1 MKKVRVEDT
10 SVFSSLPWWVA
21 RDEGLFI
28 EEGLEIEFIRI
39 GGEGPKKGADPT
51 VTDWN
56 SVSSTRGHASL
67 LEQGVADMYW
77 GCEWGNYRRAQDSKV
92 SGLQVGRRASMAC
105 GAIIVPPWSDVY
117 TPQQLAN
124 KVIGVPFHAG
134 THYLTLQMLEG
145 FLPRDL
151 IKVCDASGRAS
162 GRFHALMNHEVDAC
176 SVVEPWITYA
186 EKVGCRIIVQ
196 GFYNGTEA
204 VKPDVVDS
212 ETLAAINR
220 AVSKA
225 VQRINA
231 DKRKYTSYYINGELD
246 IHPELGTLTAD
257 DFNLSRLV
265 FVEPAPIPDEQ
276 LQRTYDWMVSWNLI
290 DSGQTQEDLVN
301 THLQAESHQVAVA
314 GDDN

>member
-1 MKKVRVEDT
+1 M
-10 SVFSSLPWWVA
+10 
-21 RDEGLFI
+21 
-28 EEGLEIEFIRI
+28 
-39 GGEGPKKGADPT
+39 
-51 VTDWN
+51 
-56 SVSSTRGHASL
+56 
-67 LEQGVADMYW
+67 
-77 GCEWGNYRRAQDSKV
+77 
-92 SGLQVGRRASMAC
+92 
-105 GAIIVPPWSDVY
+105 
-117 TPQQLAN
+117 
-124 KVIGVPFHAG
+124 
-134 THYLTLQMLEG
+134 
-145 FLPRDL
+145 
-151 IKVCDASGRAS
+151 
-162 GRFHALMNHEVDAC
+162 
-176 SVVEPWITYA
+176 
-186 EKVGCRIIVQ
+186 GCRIIVR

-204 VKPDVVDS
+204 VNPDVVDS

>member
-51 VTDWN
+51 ATDWN

-162 GRFHALMNHEVDAC
+162 GRFHALMNHEV
-176 SVVEPWITYA
+176 
-186 EKVGCRIIVQ
+186 GCLQR
-196 GFYNGTEA
+196 G
-204 VKPDVVDS
+204 
-212 ETLAAINR
+212 R
-220 AVSKA
+220 AVDHL
-225 VQRINA
+225 RREGGLPNH
-231 DKRKYTSYYINGELD
+231 RPGL
-246 IHPELGTLTAD
+246 
-257 DFNLSRLV
+257 
-265 FVEPAPIPDEQ
+265 
-276 LQRTYDWMVSWNLI
+276 LQRHRG
-290 DSGQTQEDLVN
+290 GQP
-301 THLQAESHQVAVA
+301 
-314 GDDN
+314 